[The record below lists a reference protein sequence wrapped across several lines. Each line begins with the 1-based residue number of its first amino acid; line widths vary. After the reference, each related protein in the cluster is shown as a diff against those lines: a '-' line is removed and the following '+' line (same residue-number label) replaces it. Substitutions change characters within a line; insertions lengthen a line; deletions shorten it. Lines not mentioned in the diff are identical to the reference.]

1 MRSYVESREL
11 PLGASD
17 RLAPPEP
24 VSSAPRPGLSQRHCI
39 DEMMDDP
46 AIDEASHRTALRGL
60 ARLNRI
66 SGSVAR
72 IWRPIHRLARTHGL
86 KRITL
91 VDIATGGGDVPI
103 ALTRLARR
111 AGIELRATGIDRS
124 QQALDFATTQAR
136 KQDADVEFRRA
147 DILAD
152 ELPGSYDVAICSLF
166 LHHLGDSHAVHVL
179 RAMNESATRLGL
191 VNDLARSRLTYAQVW
206 LASRMIS
213 RSPIVHHDGPASV
226 RAAFTR
232 DEALDLAQRAGLRGV
247 EATSTFPC
255 RFLMTWRPSGCS

>member
-11 PLGASD
+11 PLGAGD
-17 RLAPPEP
+17 VFAPERPAARAPKLGLAE
-24 VSSAPRPGLSQRHCI
+24 RHRI

-46 AIDEASHRTALRGL
+46 AIDEASHQWALRGL

-72 IWRPIHRLARTHGL
+72 IWRPIHRLAKSQGL

-111 AGIELRATGIDRS
+111 SGIELEATGIDVS
-124 QQALDFATTQAR
+124 QQALDFAATSAR
-136 KQDADVEFRRA
+136 DKGVTVDFRRV
-147 DILAD
+147 DILSD
-152 ELPGSYDVAICSLF
+152 ELPGKFDVAICSLF
-166 LHHLGDSHAVHVL
+166 LHHLREPHALRVL
-179 RAMNESATRLGL
+179 RAMKESTTRLAI

-206 LASRMIS
+206 LASRIVS

-226 RAAFTR
+226 RAAFTM
-232 DEALDLAQRAGLRGV
+232 DEALDLAHRAGLDGA
-247 EATSTFPC
+247 EATPTFPC
-255 RFLMTWRPSGCS
+255 RFLMTWRPPNDS